1 MTEVVRIDITE
12 LAVRLE
18 EVVFRAS
25 HGESFVLLKDDEP
38 AALLTRHPD
47 APPNVGARPDPR

>member
-1 MTEVVRIDITE
+1 MDITE

-18 EVVFRAS
+18 EVVFRAY
-25 HGESFVLLKDDEP
+25 HGESFVVLEDDEP

-47 APPNVGARPDPR
+47 APPNMGTWPDPR